1 MKKSLVISTIATVL
15 VVVVAL
21 TTATFAWFTTS
32 GVAETSSKFIVA
44 QSGGNVDLYTWNKTL
59 PTPAFNAAPI
69 ATREEMALGLY
80 TGTYEWDAAHAS
92 GAFDPGQNTNAQTD
106 YRPLMPVKVID
117 STVTDNTETNNV
129 GLPDIDFIAAEAK
142 TGGKIDVTNVGV
154 KPVVARFQLQTGN
167 ASTTATLTLSLEIPN
182 PPTPN
187 DLNAVKNVRIVILGT
202 SANPSA
208 TAQSFQFG
216 TDYHYITNAPATA
229 DADDDA
235 FITPIYETKNFI
247 TTDSGVVATAT
258 EIIQKMSFAS
268 ISTDRLSVDQTIS
281 FQMTGGVPVD
291 CVMYLWLE
299 GDSTDTGSSRGEFTF
314 ELVVSGVDNNAGGEG
329 A

>member
-21 TTATFAWFTTS
+21 TTWFTTS

-59 PTPAFNAAPI
+59 PTPTFNAAPI

-235 FITPIYETKNFI
+235 FITPIYETKNFS
-247 TTDSGVVATAT
+247 TTDSGAAATAT

>member
-59 PTPAFNAAPI
+59 PTPSFNAAPI

-80 TGTYEWDAAHAS
+80 TGTYEWDASHAS
-92 GAFDPGQNTNAQTD
+92 GAYDPGTSTNAQTD
-106 YRPLMPVKVID
+106 YRPLMPVQVID
-117 STVTDNTETNNV
+117 STVTGNSETGNV

-167 ASTTATLTLSLEIPN
+167 ASTTATMTLSLEIPN
-182 PPTPN
+182 PATPN
-187 DLNAVKNVRIVILGT
+187 DLKAAENVRIVILGT

-216 TDYHYITNAPATA
+216 TDYNYITNAPATD
-229 DADDDA
+229 DADDKT
-235 FITPIYETKNFI
+235 FTTPIYETKEFI
-247 TTDSGVVATAT
+247 TTGSEAAKTAT
-258 EIIQKMSFAS
+258 EIIQKMSFAA
-268 ISTDRLSVDQTIS
+268 ISTDDLSVDQTIS

-299 GDSTDTGSSRGEFTF
+299 GDSTDIGSSRGEFTF

>member
-1 MKKSLVISTIATVL
+1 M
-15 VVVVAL
+15 
-21 TTATFAWFTTS
+21 WFTTS

-44 QSGGNVDLYTWNKTL
+44 QSGGDVDLYTWNKTL

-69 ATREEMALGLY
+69 ATSQEMALGLY

-117 STVTDNTETNNV
+117 STVTGNTETGNV

-142 TGGKIDVTNVGV
+142 TGGKIDVTNVEV

-182 PPTPN
+182 PATPN

-216 TDYHYITNAPATA
+216 TDYNYITNAPATA

-235 FITPIYETKNFI
+235 FTTPAPATADADDDAFTTPVYEKKTFI
-247 TTDSGVVATAT
+247 TTDSGAAATAT

-268 ISTDRLSVDQTIS
+268 ISTDSLSANQTIS

-314 ELVVSGVDNNAGGEG
+314 ELVVSGVDNNAGDEG